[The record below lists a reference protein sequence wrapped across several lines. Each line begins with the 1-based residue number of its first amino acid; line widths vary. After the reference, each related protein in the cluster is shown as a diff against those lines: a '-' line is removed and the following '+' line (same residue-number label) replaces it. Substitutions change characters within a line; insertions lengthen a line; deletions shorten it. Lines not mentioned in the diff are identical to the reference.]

1 MYNLVL
7 LIYAAPLLIIGL
19 CLKIMGIGS
28 FKLPGFRKRP
38 KAPAARSST
47 QKASQR
53 RRGRSNSSSGTG
65 SPIAAGGTAA
75 SIPGMAIGTNLKP
88 PGPGKVSGVQDRS
101 AEIIR
106 KGLNGQIANTKQE
119 TERLRAEQRHLEEQT
134 LRNQET
140 SRLQEEAR
148 LREELERVQE
158 ERRREEE
165 RVDEERRRAYS

>member
-28 FKLPGFRKRP
+28 FKLPGFRKRSQ
-38 KAPAARSST
+38 AAATPSST

-53 RRGRSNSSSGTG
+53 RRGRSTSSSGTG
-65 SPIAAGGTAA
+65 SAIVAGGSAA
-75 SIPGMAIGTNLKP
+75 NIPGLASGAKFKP
-88 PGPGKVSGVQDRS
+88 SSPSKASGGQDRS
-101 AEIIR
+101 ADIIR
-106 KGLNGQIANTKQE
+106 KGLNGQIAGEKLE
-119 TERLRAEQRHLEEQT
+119 AERLRSEQRHLQEQT

-148 LREELERVQE
+148 LREELEQAQE

-165 RVDEERRRAYS
+165 RVEEERRRAYS